1 MATPV
6 SWCVVCRRRFRP
18 NRYNPEHQQCCP
30 LPECV
35 RECKRRRQRKWY
47 ARRCRDDPSFA
58 EAARKRCAAAN
69 RARRARVD
77 AAAASPAAAPAETT
91 AQALFEVLSGFL
103 SQLTDTTDPAELSA
117 SMRGYRERGRRVAL
131 NTAVGPPCG

>member
-1 MATPV
+1 
-6 SWCVVCRRRFRP
+6 
-18 NRYNPEHQQCCP
+18 
-30 LPECV
+30 
-35 RECKRRRQRKWY
+35 
-47 ARRCRDDPSFA
+47 
-58 EAARKRCAAAN
+58 
-69 RARRARVD
+69 VD